1 MSGSIDENVD
11 VIRRGYERINRWEV
25 ERLFGV
31 EEFFLDESAAVE
43 AADRVERRSLR
54 RSWIWTTGSRRSRLR
69 LDWSLSFLPF
79 AREFFRTVA
88 RERFRPDLTANG
100 QEERHGRLRLAA
112 ERR

>member
-69 LDWSLSFLPF
+69 LDWSFHSC
-79 AREFFRTVA
+79 
-88 RERFRPDLTANG
+88 
-100 QEERHGRLRLAA
+100 RLRANFF
-112 ERR
+112 ERSRVRGSVQI